1 VKSSVDHELVV
12 GLDVTWYVDLGGI
25 IVGFL
30 LVVENV
36 EQNRFN
42 RVYNYFYVFE
52 VHWVAVKHRSF
63 NK

>member
-42 RVYNYFYVFE
+42 SVYNYLYVFE
-52 VHWVAVKHRSF
+52 VHWVSVKHRSF